1 MEKNGLFEKNKNN
14 ILNLG
19 IVILALFIAFKIY
32 KGIEEQ
38 MDSLTRQK
46 DNELKKNE
54 AVEKIAGLEKKIDGY
69 KKVFVKKDPG
79 VVIDTISVI
88 AKKCAVKVV
97 SIKPAGEEARA
108 DYIKSSFSITIR
120 APDYHA
126 LGNFVSQIESYQD
139 VFLVD
144 EIKISSAI
152 AARAAEG
159 AGKELEINLKIS
171 TISYLQ

>member
-1 MEKNGLFEKNKNN
+1 MEKNGLFEKNN

-19 IVILALFIAFKIY
+19 IVILALFIAFQIY
-32 KGIEEQ
+32 KGAQKQ
-38 MDSLTRQK
+38 MNSLVLER
-46 DNELKKNE
+46 DDELKKNE
-54 AVEKIAGLEKKIDGY
+54 AAEEIAGLEKKIDEY

-79 VVIDTISVI
+79 AVIDTISAI

-97 SIKPAGEEARA
+97 SIKPDSEEARA
-108 DYIKSSFSITIR
+108 DYIKLSFSITIR

-139 VFLVD
+139 VFFVD
-144 EIKISSAI
+144 EIKINSAI
-152 AARAAEG
+152 AARAAEV

-171 TISYLQ
+171 TISYL